1 MQVFLFGFTCC
12 YMILLT
18 KALALVGTGYILCP
32 YLVSPPQFHVHCTI
46 DFIVLVSST
55 LNLFKASF
63 SDERGQT
70 VWNIDFKAHC
80 RFNFPAALCL
90 KCTAIIVCYSLI

>member
-1 MQVFLFGFTCC
+1 MCEQLSRLTCKFIIWIHLLLH
-12 YMILLT
+12 ILLT
-18 KALALVGTGYILCP
+18 KAFALVGTGYILCP
-32 YLVSPPQFHVHCTI
+32 YLVTPPQFHIHCTI

-70 VWNIDFKAHC
+70 VEY
-80 RFNFPAALCL
+80 RF
-90 KCTAIIVCYSLI
+90 